1 MDVLLSVRLTR
12 VAHIGSGFLPNP
24 VLGRSSLVPR
34 AVADMSRGPM
44 ASARG
49 VATVAVVR
57 EPNRSS
63 ATPTDPAVAP
73 AVSTGPPTEIENYG
87 LALAALGTAVV
98 TLALHSHTPLTV
110 GLLVLALLPWALLLA
125 AVRVPLWAFVAGTMV
140 PAAAVI
146 VTTDGG
152 APIFFGMFAVIRV
165 ASTTGRPGPTIGAL
179 LAAAALPI
187 LFDLNKPAG
196 PTDAGVP
203 YFMIGIAS
211 AAIWGAL
218 LHHQRRLTAELE
230 WTHRRLRD
238 AAAADERRRI
248 ARDIHDVLAHSLTA
262 VVLNVTGARK
272 AALANRPEL
281 VDDALGR
288 AEQVGR
294 DSLDAVR
301 RIVGLLRPDEAA
313 PTGQHPAPA
322 DLHSVVAATQL
333 EAGADVSLHVSGDV
347 HAVGPLAAAALARI
361 VQEALTNA
369 GRHAPGAPVDVRV
382 EIDAERVVLDVTNG
396 PASRPPLDRDGPRRG
411 LGLVGMRE
419 RVEALGG
426 TFRAGPASH
435 GGWQVSCA
443 VPLPSRP
450 AAESAL
456 PA

>member
-1 MDVLLSVRLTR
+1 
-12 VAHIGSGFLPNP
+12 
-24 VLGRSSLVPR
+24 
-34 AVADMSRGPM
+34 MSRGPM

-57 EPNRSS
+57 APNRSS

-98 TLALHSHTPLTV
+98 TLALHSHAPLIV

-165 ASTTGRPGPTIGAL
+165 ASTTGRPGPTTGAL

-218 LHHQRRLTAELE
+218 LRHQRRLTAELE

-248 ARDIHDVLAHSLTA
+248 ARDIHDVLSHSLTA

-313 PTGQHPAPA
+313 PTGERPAPA

-333 EAGADVSLHVSGDV
+333 EAGADVSLHVSGDLD
-347 HAVGPLAAAALARI
+347 AVGPLAAAALARI
-361 VQEALTNA
+361 VPGSAHQRRTPCPRSTGRRSRGGRRRASGA
-369 GRHAPGAPVDVRV
+369 GRHQRARVAPATRSRRASPG
-382 EIDAERVVLDVTNG
+382 
-396 PASRPPLDRDGPRRG
+396 SRPGGHARAGRGARRHVPGWPGLPRR
-411 LGLVGMRE
+411 L
-419 RVEALGG
+419 
-426 TFRAGPASH
+426 AGH
-435 GGWQVSCA
+435 CA